1 MSAERRSARSKAGRR
16 RGDES
21 VFLGIA
27 LQIAAT
33 FLFTLMGA
41 LIRYLS
47 DRIPLGEVIFARSF
61 LAFIPL
67 FAMLVW
73 RRELASAVR
82 MKQPWSHIWRAVT
95 GVASMFFMFA
105 GLALIPLADA
115 TAITF
120 ATPLLSVVLAAIFL
134 KEIVRIWRWSAVVVG
149 LIGVLIM
156 ISPHLGASPRDSASA
171 YGALYMFIGAFL
183 VAAAMTQ
190 VRRLAM
196 TESTASI
203 VFSFAVISSL
213 AGLATLPQGWV
224 MPSLSDGWALIGIG
238 VLGGIG
244 QILLTDSYRHAPA
257 STVAPFAYTTMIWA
271 VAIGYFAFGEV
282 PQPIVLMGAVIV
294 IAAGLF
300 VIWRERQLGLDRTRE
315 REAETPPGGPAV

>member
-1 MSAERRSARSKAGRR
+1 MSAERRSARKPGRR
-16 RGDES
+16 GETS
-21 VFLGIA
+21 VFLGIG

-41 LIRYLS
+41 QIRYLG

-67 FAMLVW
+67 LAMLIW
-73 RRELASAVR
+73 RREIASAVR

-134 KEIVRIWRWSAVVVG
+134 KEIVRVWRWSAVVVG

-156 ISPHLGASPRDSASA
+156 ISPHLGASPRDTASA
-171 YGALYMFIGAFL
+171 YGALYMLDRRFPRRGGDDAGAPARHDREHRLDRVLVRGDL
-183 VAAAMTQ
+183 VARGARDAA
-190 VRRLAM
+190 
-196 TESTASI
+196 
-203 VFSFAVISSL
+203 
-213 AGLATLPQGWV
+213 AGLARAYARRRRGADRR
-224 MPSLSDGWALIGIG
+224 SACSA
-238 VLGGIG
+238 
-244 QILLTDSYRHAPA
+244 A
-257 STVAPFAYTTMIWA
+257 SGKFC
-271 VAIGYFAFGEV
+271 
-282 PQPIVLMGAVIV
+282 
-294 IAAGLF
+294 
-300 VIWRERQLGLDRTRE
+300 
-315 REAETPPGGPAV
+315 

>member
-1 MSAERRSARSKAGRR
+1 M
-16 RGDES
+16 
-21 VFLGIA
+21 
-27 LQIAAT
+27 
-33 FLFTLMGA
+33 
-41 LIRYLS
+41 
-47 DRIPLGEVIFARSF
+47 
-61 LAFIPL
+61 
-67 FAMLVW
+67 
-73 RRELASAVR
+73 
-82 MKQPWSHIWRAVT
+82 
-95 GVASMFFMFA
+95 
-105 GLALIPLADA
+105 
-115 TAITF
+115 
-120 ATPLLSVVLAAIFL
+120 LAAIFL
-134 KEIVRIWRWSAVVVG
+134 KEVVRIWRWSAVVVG

-156 ISPHLGASPRDSASA
+156 ISPHLGASPRDTASA

-213 AGLATLPQGWV
+213 AGLATLPQGWLV
-224 MPSLSDGWALIGIG
+224 PSLGDGVALIGIG
-238 VLGGIG
+238 LLGGVG

>member
-1 MSAERRSARSKAGRR
+1 MSAERRSARKTGRR
-16 RGDES
+16 RGDEN

-67 FAMLVW
+67 LAMLMW
-73 RRELASAVR
+73 RRELASAIQ
-82 MKQPWSHIWRAVT
+82 MKSPWSHIWRAVT

-134 KEIVRIWRWSAVVVG
+134 DEVVRIWRWSAVVVG

-196 TESTASI
+196 TETTASI
-203 VFSFAVISSL
+203 VFSFAAISSL
-213 AGLATLPQGWV
+213 AGLATLPQGWI
-224 MPSLSDGWALIGIG
+224 MPSLSDGWRWSGSAC
-238 VLGGIG
+238 
-244 QILLTDSYRHAPA
+244 SAA
-257 STVAPFAYTTMIWA
+257 SGRFS
-271 VAIGYFAFGEV
+271 
-282 PQPIVLMGAVIV
+282 
-294 IAAGLF
+294 
-300 VIWRERQLGLDRTRE
+300 
-315 REAETPPGGPAV
+315 

>member
-1 MSAERRSARSKAGRR
+1 MSAERRSARKTGRR
-16 RGDES
+16 RGDEN
-21 VFLGIA
+21 VFLGIG

-67 FAMLVW
+67 LAMLMW
-73 RRELASAVR
+73 RRELASAIQ

-120 ATPLLSVVLAAIFL
+120 ATPLLSVVLAAMFL
-134 KEIVRIWRWSAVVVG
+134 GEVVRIWRWSAVVVG

-196 TESTASI
+196 TETTASI

-224 MPSLSDGWALIGIG
+224 MPSLSDGWALVGIG

-282 PQPIVLMGAVIV
+282 PQPIVLMGAVNV

-300 VIWRERQLGLDRTRE
+300 VIWRERQLGLDRSRE
-315 REAETPPGGPAV
+315 REAETPPGGPAI